1 MYFRRKKIKKVI
13 FFLMFIFK
21 ELFAYCGFPIPRY
34 SEILGFIDSKGLV
47 LTDYQAND
55 IEIL

>member
-1 MYFRRKKIKKVI
+1 
-13 FFLMFIFK
+13 MFIFK

-34 SEILGFIDSKGLV
+34 SEILGFIDNKGLV